1 MKMILTNILDA
12 FVFKDMNVYVY
23 KDMDGLR
30 TCSRCNKTMELQ
42 YFSMNFKGE
51 HYKRCQTCINKISVR
66 RQKPEVKEYAKQYY
80 EENKEHKKQMSQ
92 QWKQN
97 NKDRLNEKVV
107 CVICGSETNRCNTSR
122 HKHST
127 KCKEALKLKMNSHI

>member
-1 MKMILTNILDA
+1 MKMILTNMLDA

-23 KDMDGLR
+23 KDMEELR
-30 TCSRCNKTMELQ
+30 TCTKCNKTMELQ

-51 HYKRCQTCINKISVR
+51 PYKRCQTCINKISVR

-80 EENKEHKKQMSQ
+80 EENKEHKKQMSK

-97 NKDRLNEKVV
+97 NKDRLNEKAV

-127 KCKEALKLKMNSHI
+127 KCKEALKLNMNSHI